1 MCAEQGMNKNVVQ
14 LNVVLVQLS
23 FRILVQLSFSFS
35 SRSAEPRSR
44 SAVSRS
50 ALVLVQG
57 SLVQL
62 SFSFSSRSH
71 ILVQP
76 SFSFSSRSHI
86 LVQLSSSFSHAGLG
100 LAGLGWPGVGWS
112 GVMCSGLASRNNSSV
127 QPESESEPE
136 SRAERNAVGK
146 QQFNVR
152 GLQGPSG

>member
-1 MCAEQGMNKNVVQ
+1 MITSTSPSLTRCLGIPSVVKDEIPAPHHLTNCHSMVSRAMCAEQGMNKNVVQ

-86 LVQLSSSFSHAGLG
+86 LVQPSFSFSSRSHILVQLSSSFSHAGLG
-100 LAGLGWPGVGWS
+100 LAGLG
-112 GVMCSGLASRNNSSV
+112 
-127 QPESESEPE
+127 
-136 SRAERNAVGK
+136 
-146 QQFNVR
+146 
-152 GLQGPSG
+152 